1 MRIAISTDQGHV
13 SAHFGRCPSYTIVE
27 IKEGQILKQE
37 EIPNPGHQPGFLPQ
51 YLSDMGV
58 NCIIAGGMG
67 PRAQALFAQKNI
79 ETIIGIQG
87 SIDEII
93 KKFINQELETG
104 EDLCDH
110 RHGVGKH
117 AEHHFHGA
125 HLSREK
131 EIMHG
136 TKAKICFTSMG
147 KDLSS
152 ELDPRFGRAHYFLII
167 NPETSQVEVVENPNR
182 EAVQGAGILTAQ
194 LISSKDVGTVVTG
207 HCGPNAQRVL
217 ESSGIQVIEGVSGK
231 INVILEKLK
240 TEVKE

>member
-1 MRIAISTDQGHV
+1 MKIAISTDQGYV
-13 SAHFGRCPSYTIVE
+13 SSHFGRCLSYTIVE

-67 PRAQALFAQKNI
+67 PRAQALFSQKNI
-79 ETIIGIQG
+79 ETVIGVQG
-87 SIDEII
+87 PIDEVI

-110 RHGVGKH
+110 RHEMGRH
-117 AEHHFHGA
+117 ADHHFQAGHRHRGEDMT
-125 HLSREK
+125 RGVK
-131 EIMHG
+131 R
-136 TKAKICFTSMG
+136 KICFTSQG
-147 KDLSS
+147 KDLHA
-152 ELDPRFGRAHYFLII
+152 ELDPKFGRAQYFLII
-167 NPETSQVEVVENPNR
+167 DPRTSQVEVVENPNR

-194 LISSKDVGTVVTG
+194 LISSKDVGTVITG

-217 ESSGIQVIEGVSGK
+217 ESSGIRVVEGVAGK
-231 INVILEKLK
+231 INDILEKLK
-240 TEVKE
+240 TEVK

>member
-1 MRIAISTDQGHV
+1 MKIAISTDQGHV
-13 SAHFGRCPSYTIVE
+13 SAHFGRCLSYTIVE

-51 YLSDMGV
+51 YLSEMDV

-79 ETIIGIQG
+79 ETVIGIQG
-87 SIDEII
+87 PIEEVI

-110 RHGVGKH
+110 RHEMGRQ
-117 AEHHFHGA
+117 ADHHFQAGHRHRGEDMI
-125 HLSREK
+125 R
-131 EIMHG
+131 G
-136 TKAKICFTSMG
+136 TKGKICFTSQG

-152 ELDPRFGRAHYFLII
+152 ELDLKFGRAHYFLII
-167 NPETSQVEVVENPNR
+167 DPRTSQVEVVENPNR

-217 ESSGIQVIEGVSGK
+217 KSSGIHVIEGAAGK
-231 INVILEKLK
+231 IEDILEKIK
-240 TEVKE
+240 TEVK